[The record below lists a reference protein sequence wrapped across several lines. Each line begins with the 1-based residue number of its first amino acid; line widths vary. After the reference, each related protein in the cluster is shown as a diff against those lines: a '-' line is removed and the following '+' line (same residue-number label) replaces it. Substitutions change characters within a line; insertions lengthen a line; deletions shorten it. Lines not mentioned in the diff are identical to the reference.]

1 MRKKTY
7 LAGTV
12 AATAGLLATATPAFA
27 DSAENEGVNVLSGN
41 DISLAPVQ
49 LCGNN
54 VAVIGAVVSLASP
67 QANDCTNAPVV
78 DHPKHEGGGDTP
90 EDPRSPGDDS
100 EDPGDGGSED
110 PKDPKDPQGPKD
122 PGGGSEDPGDTEDKA
137 GSGSWPSRS
146 GELPTAPAPTTVTGH
161 AAVTG

>member
-27 DSAENEGVNVLSGN
+27 DSADNEGVNVLSGN

-67 QANDCTNAPVV
+67 QANDCTNAPIV
-78 DHPKHEGGGDTP
+78 DHPEHDGGGKTP

-100 EDPGDGGSED
+100 EDPGDDGSED
-110 PKDPKDPQGPKD
+110 PKD
-122 PGGGSEDPGDTEDKA
+122 PGGGSEDPGDPKDPGETDGKA
-137 GSGSWPSRS
+137 GSGDWPSRS
-146 GELPTAPAPTTVTGH
+146 GQLEQVPTAPAPTTVTGH